1 MASPT
6 EPENYSISEMM
17 DRLKERSSNSPSN
30 GELVTRAD
38 GTQAIKVRSR
48 KRRSHQPA
56 KEDLRRSRKLRAIR
70 LIGAAVLTLSL
81 IATAAGIVVYMNG
94 SGYRD
99 KLRAR
104 VEEATGAKADV
115 SKVRVT
121 PIGADVSA
129 LALSWPDTSPI
140 KELKLEGIAAE
151 LRISSFLG
159 QPWTGEE
166 VAAGKGAIRF
176 GMPVTP
182 GQGAETNHKDHFRF
196 NRFRSSDFS
205 MYFGQAD
212 RPAFSILNS
221 SVSFY
226 PRDANGRPAIRL
238 KKGAV
243 KFLPGFPEFNLDT
256 ALVGVIGRRL
266 DIVDMRLI
274 HPDGTS
280 RGALTISGQV
290 EPAAPGVVSTLDV
303 EVEGLELSHLAGA
316 EMGHILRGSIDTTDT
331 THSNFV
337 SFNMSEPE
345 KPRMVLS
352 FMGGVRSQLILSQ
365 LAFLSNLKQ
374 IFADP
379 AYDNLVLDS
388 GSGGILRIEGTG
400 STLDDLDLNVR
411 NRVSIRG
418 SITVASDK
426 TLSGRLRVGLPAVT
440 VKSNAVL
447 DATFGGVVDDVR
459 WIDVNLSGTSA
470 APTDDFAKKVLSH
483 TFGSAAPDGSP
494 SPAATPKKQGSA
506 GGEFERLT
514 APR

>member
-1 MASPT
+1 MSSPT
-6 EPENYSISEMM
+6 EPEKYSISEMM
-17 DRLKERSSNSPSN
+17 DRLKERSSDSPSK

-56 KEDLRRSRKLRAIR
+56 REDLRRSKKLRAIR
-70 LIGAAVLTLSL
+70 LIGAAVLTLAL
-81 IATAAGIVVYMNG
+81 IMTAAGIVVYMNG

-99 KLRAR
+99 KLSAR
-104 VEEATGAKADV
+104 IEEATGAKAEL

-121 PIGADVSA
+121 PIGSDISY
-129 LALSWPDTSPI
+129 LALTWPDTSPVRA
-140 KELKLEGIAAE
+140 LKLEGIAAE

-166 VAAGKGAIRF
+166 VTAGKGAAWF
-176 GMPVTP
+176 GIPVAQGGGQETTP
-182 GQGAETNHKDHFRF
+182 KDHFRF

-205 MYFGQAD
+205 MFFGKPD
-212 RPAFSILNS
+212 RPALSLLNA

-226 PRDANGRPAIRL
+226 PRDASGRPAIRL

-243 KFLPGFPEFNLDT
+243 KFVPSFPEFRLDT
-256 ALVGVIGRRL
+256 ALIGVIGRRL

-274 HPDGTS
+274 HPDGES
-280 RGALTISGQV
+280 RGTLILSGQV
-290 EPAAPGVVSTLDV
+290 EPVAPGVVSTLDAD
-303 EVEGLELSHLAGA
+303 VEGLELGYLAGA
-316 EMGHILRGSIDTTDT
+316 EMGRFLRGSIDTTDT

-345 KPRMVLS
+345 NPRMVLS
-352 FMGGVRSQLILSQ
+352 FIGGVRSQMILSQ
-365 LAFLSNLKQ
+365 LSFLANLKQ

-379 AYDNLVLDS
+379 AYDNLILDS
-388 GSGGILRIEGTG
+388 GSSGILRIQGSE
-400 STLDDLDLNVR
+400 STLDELDLNVR

-418 SITVASDK
+418 TITVASDK
-426 TLSGRLRVGLPAVT
+426 ALSGRLKVGLPAAL
-440 VKSNAVL
+440 VKSNAGL

-459 WIDVNLSGTSA
+459 WIEVNLSGTA
-470 APTDDFAKKVLSH
+470 EAPTDDFEKKVLSH
-483 TFGSAAPDGSP
+483 TFGPTPGGSSTP
-494 SPAATPKKQGSA
+494 TDSPKKQGSA
-506 GGEFERLT
+506 ASEFERLT

>member
-56 KEDLRRSRKLRAIR
+56 REDLRRARKLRAIR
-70 LIGAAVLTLSL
+70 LIGAAVLTLTL
-81 IATAAGIVVYMNG
+81 IAVAAGVVVYMNG

-104 VEEATGAKADV
+104 VEEATGAKAEV

-121 PIGADVSA
+121 PIGADVSS
-129 LALSWPDTSPI
+129 LTLTWPDTSPI
-140 KELKLEGIAAE
+140 SALKLEGVAAE

-166 VAAGKGAIRF
+166 VTARKGAVWF
-176 GMPVTP
+176 GVPAAP
-182 GQGAETNHKDHFRF
+182 SGGSDSDPKNHFRF

-205 MYFGQAD
+205 MFFGLPE

-226 PRDANGRPAIRL
+226 PHDANGRPALRL

-243 KFLPGFPEFNLDT
+243 KFLPGFPEFALET

-266 DIVDMRLI
+266 DIVDMRLA
-274 HPDGTS
+274 HPEGS
-280 RGALTISGQV
+280 SQGVLIISGQV
-290 EPAAPGVVSTLDV
+290 EPAAPGVVSTLDAD
-303 EVEGLELSHLAGA
+303 VEGLELGYLAGA
-316 EMGHILRGSIDTTDT
+316 DMGRLLRGQIDTTDT

-337 SFNMSEPE
+337 SFNMSEPD

-352 FMGGVRSQLILSQ
+352 FIGGVRSPLILSQ
-365 LAFLSNLKQ
+365 LPFQANLKQ

-379 AYDNLVLDS
+379 AYDNLVMDS
-388 GSGGILRIEGTG
+388 GSGGILRIEGAQ
-400 STLDDLDLNVR
+400 STLDELDLNVR

-426 TLSGRLRVGLPAVT
+426 TLSGRLRVGLPAAI
-440 VKSNAVL
+440 VKLNPNL

-459 WIDVNLSGTSA
+459 WIDVNLSGTAA

-483 TFGSAAPDGSP
+483 TFVPTPEGSSPTVPSKQQGAAGS
-494 SPAATPKKQGSA
+494 
-506 GGEFERLT
+506 EFERLT